1 MKRRSIMINIHIKV
15 TVTHKTVVLTNL
27 SEKTSLE
34 KKPQFLHHV
43 FPTIS
48 FPDKI
53 FYQKNTFLQTEIRV
67 KLQVNF

>member
-1 MKRRSIMINIHIKV
+1 MKRRASWLIYILKLQLH
-15 TVTHKTVVLTNL
+15 TKTVVLTNL